1 MTFSEFINEYK
12 NKLGCSFK
20 DISDVTGLTP
30 ATISR
35 YKSGER
41 VPVKNGPQYQ
51 AIVRGFILLAEKTG
65 KGSKDD
71 IVRDIESAFK
81 DEDDSFDFYGFRRN
95 LSEIMDRLHI
105 TLRDV
110 ADAVDKDVSYISR
123 IKAGTRHPASPGDL
137 VSVITGFICNE
148 FTKRYQLEIIAEL
161 LDLRLTEVSD
171 ENARYDHLYNW
182 LYSDDESMKRYVD
195 DFVHKLDKFNLN
207 EYVSSA
213 NVGREL
219 EEASSRDFPGGLSY
233 NLEDVLTLQRS
244 LIQKTIKESQG
255 GTLDIC
261 WNMSNSKMNK
271 TYISSDQLI
280 QSLAQ
285 VLKKGVR
292 IRIVNINSN
301 PMNEMID
308 WLDNWLPLNM
318 TGQIEFYYLDR
329 TDSDV
334 FINSLMVSDVAAL
347 TSEGL
352 SDNKDIY
359 RSYVTENKFEV
370 DYYRR
375 KFEGLIDLSEKMIDV
390 IGADN
395 NQQRKKFLKEDMKTA
410 GKRTNILSTPPI
422 YTISDELLRKILRRN
437 DISAEDG
444 KRIQSYIH
452 NERDR
457 VLSIM
462 EHSRLEDHIPEV
474 SRIDYDKKPV
484 FLSLSG
490 LFYDKDI
497 FYTYDEYIEHLSS
510 AQEFQDKYE
519 NYSLIVRNDLDYR
532 NIQIFI
538 HENEWVM
545 ISKNKSPAIHFIVRH
560 PVMRRNLEEML
571 EAIAR

>member
-1 MTFSEFINEYK
+1 
-12 NKLGCSFK
+12 
-20 DISDVTGLTP
+20 
-30 ATISR
+30 
-35 YKSGER
+35 
-41 VPVKNGPQYQ
+41 
-51 AIVRGFILLAEKTG
+51 
-65 KGSKDD
+65 
-71 IVRDIESAFK
+71 
-81 DEDDSFDFYGFRRN
+81 
-95 LSEIMDRLHI
+95 
-105 TLRDV
+105 
-110 ADAVDKDVSYISR
+110 
-123 IKAGTRHPASPGDL
+123 
-137 VSVITGFICNE
+137 
-148 FTKRYQLEIIAEL
+148 
-161 LDLRLTEVSD
+161 
-171 ENARYDHLYNW
+171 
-182 LYSDDESMKRYVD
+182 
-195 DFVHKLDKFNLN
+195 
-207 EYVSSA
+207 
-213 NVGREL
+213 
-219 EEASSRDFPGGLSY
+219 
-233 NLEDVLTLQRS
+233 
-244 LIQKTIKESQG
+244 
-255 GTLDIC
+255 
-261 WNMSNSKMNK
+261 
-271 TYISSDQLI
+271 
-280 QSLAQ
+280 
-285 VLKKGVR
+285 
-292 IRIVNINSN
+292 
-301 PMNEMID
+301 
-308 WLDNWLPLNM
+308 
-318 TGQIEFYYLDR
+318 
-329 TDSDV
+329 
-334 FINSLMVSDVAAL
+334 MVSDVAAL

-359 RSYVTENKFEV
+359 RSYMTENKLEV

-390 IGADN
+390 IGVDN